1 MTVFTEGNLQL
12 TVHNAVNARKFDGPD
27 HGLSHCMKA
36 VDFVVE
42 LPDRYLFIEFKD
54 PDHPQSSE
62 QNRKEFEESFR
73 TGQVDE
79 DLKYKYRD
87 SFLYEWASGRAD
99 KPIYYY
105 VLVAS
110 DTLDRTQLTE
120 RTDDLRR
127 KLPIAGPVEWASNIV
142 EDCAVF
148 NIQSWNETFPDYP
161 IVRLATL
168 T

>member
-1 MTVFTEGNLQL
+1 MTVFTEGDLQL
-12 TVHNAVNARKFDGPD
+12 TVNNVVGARRFDGPE

-42 LPDRYLFIEFKD
+42 LSDRYLFIEFKD

-73 TGQVDE
+73 IGQVDE

-127 KLPIAGPVEWASNIV
+127 KLPIAGPAGWATNIV
-142 EDCAVF
+142 EGCAVF
-148 NIQSWNETFPDYP
+148 NIHSWNETFPDYP
-161 IVRLATL
+161 VVRLTVSP
-168 T
+168 